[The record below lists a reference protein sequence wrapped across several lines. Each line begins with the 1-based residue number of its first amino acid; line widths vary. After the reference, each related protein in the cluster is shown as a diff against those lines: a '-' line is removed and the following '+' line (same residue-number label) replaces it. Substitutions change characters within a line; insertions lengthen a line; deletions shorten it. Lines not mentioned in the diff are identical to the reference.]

1 MYIKKLYLFLYFQAA
16 VMRSCCVCKARKA
29 GGKDVQFFDPN
40 FPDETDVY
48 DDDRGG
54 GGAGLIDRWVST
66 RDKMSVSEMRI
77 NYKLFD
83 CLKREFADPAFICNG
98 CFDLLEQIDAL
109 QVTFPF
115 TFSHVFYVHRFS
127 SVF

>member
-1 MYIKKLYLFLYFQAA
+1 ML
-16 VMRSCCVCKARKA
+16 CCVCKCRKRSDQLV
-29 GGKDVQFFDPN
+29 GSRPESKPEKQHFDPN

-54 GGAGLIDRWVST
+54 GGGGVGGASLLDRWVST

-109 QVTFPF
+109 QVRFPLTFRHILCSKF
-115 TFSHVFYVHRFS
+115 
-127 SVF
+127 

>member
-1 MYIKKLYLFLYFQAA
+1 ML
-16 VMRSCCVCKARKA
+16 CCVCKCRKRSDQLV
-29 GGKDVQFFDPN
+29 GSRPDKPEKQHFDPN

-48 DDDRGG
+48 DDDVDRGG
-54 GGAGLIDRWVST
+54 GVGGGLLDRWVST

-109 QVTFPF
+109 QVRFPLTFW
-115 TFSHVFYVHRFS
+115 HD
-127 SVF
+127 SVFEEKPK